1 MSFPGGSAGK
11 ESTFSVGDLGLIAG
25 MGRSPGEAEGYP
37 LQYSGLENSMDYM
50 VHGVLKSDTTG
61 PLSLSGHFTFDRHLY
76 LKVLSEENKGVI
88 HSNSI

>member
-1 MSFPGGSAGK
+1 
-11 ESTFSVGDLGLIAG
+11 
-25 MGRSPGEAEGYP
+25 
-37 LQYSGLENSMDYM
+37 MDYM

>member
-1 MSFPGGSAGK
+1 MAQLVNNPPAMQ
-11 ESTFSVGDLGLIAG
+11 EAWVQALGWKIPWRRERL
-25 MGRSPGEAEGYP
+25 PT
-37 LQYSGLENSMDYM
+37 ENSMDYM